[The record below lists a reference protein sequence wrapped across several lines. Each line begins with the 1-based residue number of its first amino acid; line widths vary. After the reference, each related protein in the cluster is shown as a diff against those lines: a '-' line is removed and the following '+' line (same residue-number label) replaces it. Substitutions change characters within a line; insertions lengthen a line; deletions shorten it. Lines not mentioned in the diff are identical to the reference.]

1 MLVKYIKRVIKTG
14 LLIQMAKGI
23 YHKYNVL
30 LYRVLG
36 IMFDKYPN
44 RMCARE
50 LAEELGINPTD
61 ITDRVRDYVR
71 FQYLLRTKKRYP
83 DPVTGRKVR
92 LLRLS
97 KHGAKTY
104 LELKKRIKKGS
115 DLNRKSNHVEMHV
128 DSYFGITLRGAEELG
143 ITPELIG
150 KMNYILTNADALQ
163 VADSE
168 ETDNSDNDTEEEYTM
183 STLNA
188 QYGETSN

>member
-1 MLVKYIKRVIKTG
+1 
-14 LLIQMAKGI
+14 
-23 YHKYNVL
+23 
-30 LYRVLG
+30 
-36 IMFDKYPN
+36 MFDRYPN

-50 LAEELGINPTD
+50 LADELGVNPTD
-61 ITDRVRDYVR
+61 ITDRVRDYIR

-104 LELKKRIKKGS
+104 FELKKRMKKGS
-115 DLNRKSNHVEMHV
+115 DLNRRSNHVEMHM
-128 DSYFGITLRGAEELG
+128 DNYFGITLRGAEELG
-143 ITPELIG
+143 VTSELVE

-163 VADSE
+163 AVDSE
-168 ETDNSDNDTEEEYTM
+168 EADNSDDDKEEEYLM
-183 STLNA
+183 NAVNA